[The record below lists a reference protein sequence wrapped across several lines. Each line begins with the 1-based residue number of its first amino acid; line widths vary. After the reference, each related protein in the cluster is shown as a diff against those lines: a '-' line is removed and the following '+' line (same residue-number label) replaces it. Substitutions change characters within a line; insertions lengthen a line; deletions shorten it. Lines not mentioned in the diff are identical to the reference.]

1 MESRRLLSL
10 LLYASPSKPSFFSL
24 SPHLLLADP
33 CSFFP
38 LSRSPFL
45 SFDVSACSVVRSN
58 PSTPYP
64 FEWVRPKV
72 RRLHLPNRPG
82 PYLSSFCRSS
92 CCFGWLVVRGRTKNG
107 YRRGDGAVCWR
118 VGCSAGRSGCA
129 ALDEKT
135 RKAERLACIERQA
148 RCTDYL
154 GVSLSSSRSITLHSI
169 TLHKLSRP
177 SCVCYLLLQRS
188 FVPWLGLIRSVI
200 LPWYPIARIH
210 VVSVPPS
217 EIRRPF

>member
-148 RCTDYL
+148 RCVVRTIL
-154 GVSLSSSRSITLHSI
+154 VFLFLLHVRLLFIRLLFINSLVLLVCATSSSNA
-169 TLHKLSRP
+169 
-177 SCVCYLLLQRS
+177 LL
-188 FVPWLGLIRSVI
+188 FPGW
-200 LPWYPIARIH
+200 A
-210 VVSVPPS
+210 
-217 EIRRPF
+217 